1 MINKMDKTFIS
12 ETSNQSDVKVAMEG
26 DIVSSTTVLRKG
38 PILFD
43 LEEKSYQARERGR
56 PYARE
61 RERERPE
68 KQKRKKK

>member
-1 MINKMDKTFIS
+1 
-12 ETSNQSDVKVAMEG
+12 MEG

-38 PILFD
+38 PILFG
-43 LEEKSYQARERGR
+43 LEEKSCQARERGR

-68 KQKRKKK
+68 K